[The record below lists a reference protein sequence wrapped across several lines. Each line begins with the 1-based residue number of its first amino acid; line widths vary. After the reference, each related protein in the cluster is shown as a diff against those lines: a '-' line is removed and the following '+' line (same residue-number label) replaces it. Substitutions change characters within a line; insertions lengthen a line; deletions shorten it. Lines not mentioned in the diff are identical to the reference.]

1 MEIEGNLVFRCK
13 ELVWALEK
21 SNFINKNSIYVH
33 LKLFFRKL
41 KSLFT
46 SKVHRGLM
54 GKVSQIPNITFY
66 PDRE

>member
-21 SNFINKNSIYVH
+21 SNFINKNPIYVH